1 MFMNSMQQYRRT
13 DRLGDQ
19 IRAEVADIIAKK
31 LKDPR
36 VGFVTVM
43 SVDVSADLR
52 HAKVY
57 VSILGDEKTQT
68 ESMKGLNSATG
79 FVRGEIGRRIKIK
92 FTPDIVFRLDNSLE
106 QAAHVLDILGH
117 IKKEEDN

>member
-19 IRAEVADIIAKK
+19 IRVEVADIIARK

-43 SVDVSADLR
+43 SVEVSADLR

-57 VSILGDEKTQT
+57 VSILGDEKTQA
-68 ESMKGLNSATG
+68 EAMKGLNSATG

-92 FTPDIVFRLDNSLE
+92 FTPDIVFRQDHSLE

>member
-1 MFMNSMQQYRRT
+1 MQQYRRT

-19 IRAEVADIIAKK
+19 IRAEIADIIAKK

-36 VGFVTVM
+36 VGFVTVT

-68 ESMKGLNSATG
+68 ETMKGLNSASG

-92 FTPDIVFRLDNSLE
+92 FTPDIVFRQDNSLE

>member
-1 MFMNSMQQYRRT
+1 MQQYRRT

-19 IRAEVADIIAKK
+19 IRAEIADIIAKK

-36 VGFVTVM
+36 VGFVTVT

-68 ESMKGLNSATG
+68 ETMKGLNSASG

-92 FTPDIVFRLDNSLE
+92 FTPDIVFRLDSSLE